1 VKNKKSPSIVLSA
14 LILSTIATSALWYV
28 FGEQDEPQPLMQAA
42 RDCESGQIMLI
53 ENDQPVLRYNY
64 SSVEPGEVSKKV
76 SADNLKY
83 ARSRSNYIHPLY
95 GFDGEELT
103 LDWSLDH
110 PHHRGIY
117 WAWPE
122 VKLGEKM
129 GDLHALQKV
138 FARPTGVLN
147 LTSGSDFAQIEAE
160 NLWLWEDKTPIVRE
174 LALIRAYRSDDRGR
188 YVDLLF
194 QFTALKDDVTVA
206 RRDTDKYGGLNV
218 RLAPVKDQIIT
229 FHTDAKDSNSQM
241 AWAELS
247 GRFEGGTSLTGLS
260 ILQNRANPDY
270 PGDWAEYP
278 EINWFQPTFPAS
290 RTRFALRKGEPLV
303 LQYRLWIHRGRA
315 DEKAHAEMWQAYEKA
330 PNVQA
335 SD

>member
-1 VKNKKSPSIVLSA
+1 MIIKKSPSIALST
-14 LILSTIATSALWYV
+14 LILSTLVISPLWYA
-28 FGEQDEPQPLMQAA
+28 FAGQGESQTLMQAT
-42 RDCESGQIMLI
+42 RDSESGQIILI
-53 ENDQPVLRYNY
+53 ENDQLVFRYNF
-64 SSVEPGEVSKKV
+64 STVEPGELSKKV

-83 ARSRSNYIHPLY
+83 ARPRSNYIHPLY

-103 LDWSLDH
+103 FDWSLDH

-122 VKLGEKM
+122 VKWGEEM
-129 GDLHALQKV
+129 GDLHALQQV
-138 FARPTGVLN
+138 FARPTGEPK
-147 LTSGSDFAQIEAE
+147 LTSGTEFAQIEAE

-174 LALIRAYRSDDRGR
+174 IAFIRAYRSDDRGR

-194 QFTALKDDVTVA
+194 QFTALREDVTVA

-229 FHTDAKDSNSQM
+229 FHTDAKESNSPM

-247 GRFEGGTSLTGLS
+247 GFFEGGTSLTGLS
-260 ILQNRANPDY
+260 ILQNRANPGY
-270 PGDWAEYP
+270 PGDWVEYP

-290 RTRFALRKGEPLV
+290 QTRYALRKGEPLV
-303 LQYRLWIHRGRA
+303 LQYRLWIHRERA
-315 DEKAHAEMWQAYEKA
+315 DEKTHAEIWQVYDKA
-330 PNVQA
+330 PNLQA